1 VNYVQRPTASD
12 YVLAM
17 RSYNDDA
24 LSVGAGV
31 DLQFDSG
38 WMVSL
43 LLGHEQGRNN
53 LRSNSIGLQVR
64 YGSQSGQGGRG
75 RSQVDANGIGDRDG
89 ERLRCRTTPGECA
102 GPADYGIQP

>member
-38 WMVSL
+38 WMVSV

-64 YGSQSGQGGRG
+64 YGQQSGRVQ
-75 RSQVDANGIGDRDG
+75 SLVDANGVGDRDG
-89 ERLRCRTTPGECA
+89 ERLRCRASQCHDQTL
-102 GPADYGIQP
+102 PADAR